1 MLKTAQE
8 NKNGEGYMGGRL
20 EGRPDLQ
27 RRVSSIV
34 SKLQPRV
41 REVESEFSER
51 YGWTRNEEL
60 NQGCYGDEAEE
71 LGVDLVEG
79 DHPFS
84 TYIAAQLSIHIAEAN
99 KKAEAAGLCIKF
111 QPEES

>member
-8 NKNGEGYMGGRL
+8 NKNGEGYLGGRL

-27 RRVSSIV
+27 RRVSGLV

-41 REVESEFSER
+41 REVEAEFSGR
-51 YGWTRNEEL
+51 YGWKRNEEL
-60 NQGCYGDEAEE
+60 NQVYNTEAEE

-84 TYIAAQLSIHIAEAN
+84 TCIGAKLSIHIAEA
-99 KKAEAAGLCIKF
+99 AGLCIRF
-111 QPEES
+111 QSEES